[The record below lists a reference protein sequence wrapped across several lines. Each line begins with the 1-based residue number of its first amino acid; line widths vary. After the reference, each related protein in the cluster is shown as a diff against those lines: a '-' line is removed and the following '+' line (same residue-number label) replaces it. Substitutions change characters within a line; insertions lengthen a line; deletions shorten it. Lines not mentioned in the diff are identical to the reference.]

1 MNGEHSGP
9 LPSAW
14 VAREQVSYDELRASD
29 DALWWLQS
37 DPDLGGARRLMR
49 AGSTGVA
56 EPQTPSQVSVGGC
69 LHAYGGGAYAVADGT
84 VWFVRA
90 ADSKVYRIE
99 AGNGPEQVVPS
110 EDGYAYGDLWCS
122 PAGPLLAVRGDEAGD
137 EIVEISPD
145 GVRVLVRSTG
155 FLAAPRQQGD
165 LLAYL
170 EWRRDE
176 MPWDASRLRLA
187 EVGTRRVGTDR
198 IVAGSEHESV
208 VQPQWGPGGR
218 LYFLSDRTGWWNLY
232 RCTDGQVEAVAPLD
246 ADCAAAPWEGGY
258 QSYVITASGEVVLT
272 ANDGIRTDVVAV
284 GRDGR
289 RRRCATNL
297 SSVKPYLG
305 SLGNTV
311 AVIGSTPTSR
321 PSVYLIDLALDAGR
335 SARPVTAAENR
346 APEGSVS
353 PPTEQSVTSH
363 GWDVRYLLH
372 LPRGRRPAPLI
383 VRAHPG
389 PTDDVPLRLDW
400 TIQFFVSRGYAVAE
414 VAYRGSTGQGRAFRQ
429 SLHGHWGEYDVDDC
443 VMVAEQLVAD
453 GVGAPGAV
461 FISGASAGGYTALQA
476 ACRPGP
482 FTGATATS
490 AIIDPARWQESV
502 PAFQRQH
509 AAVLAGPAGAVQ
521 AGAIEASLL
530 LIHGTADEISSAGDA
545 MRLADDLAAL
555 NHDHETLLLD
565 GGDHYLSAPDH
576 LEQALRVELA
586 FYERLIRSAAC

>member
-1 MNGEHSGP
+1 MNSERSGW

-14 VAREQVSYDELRASD
+14 VAREQVSYDEVRAANG
-29 DALWWLQS
+29 ALWWLQS

-49 AGSTGVA
+49 AGITGVA
-56 EPQTPSQVSVGGC
+56 ESQTPPDASVGGY
-69 LHAYGGGAYAVADGT
+69 LHAYGGGSYAVADSA

-90 ADSKVYRIE
+90 EDSKIYRIE
-99 AGNGPEQVVPS
+99 AGNGPELVVS
-110 EDGYAYGDLWCS
+110 SDDGYAYGDLWFS
-122 PAGPLLAVRGDEAGD
+122 PAESLLAVRGDEAGD
-137 EIVEISPD
+137 EIVEVSH
-145 GVRVLVRSTG
+145 GGLRVLVRSTG
-155 FLAAPRQQGD
+155 FLAAPRQRGG

-170 EWRRDE
+170 EWGRDE

-187 EVGTRRVGTDR
+187 ELGPRRAGTNR
-198 IVAGSEHESV
+198 IVAGGEHESV
-208 VQPQWGPGGR
+208 VQPHWGPEGH
-218 LYFLSDRTGWWNLY
+218 LYFLSDRNGWWNLY
-232 RCTDGQVEAVAPLD
+232 RYADNQVEAVAPLD

-272 ANDGIRTDVVAV
+272 ANDGIRTDLVAV
-284 GRDGR
+284 GRDGQ
-289 RRRCATNL
+289 RRRCAANL

-305 SLGNTV
+305 VLGNSV
-311 AVIGSTPTSR
+311 AVIGSTPVSR

-335 SARPVTAAENR
+335 SAHPISPAEDR
-346 APEGSVS
+346 APEWGVS
-353 PPTEQSVTSH
+353 PPTEQAVKSAE
-363 GWDVRYLLH
+363 WDVRYLLH
-372 LPRGRRPAPLI
+372 RPHDRGPVPLI

-443 VMVAEQLVAD
+443 ALVAEQLVAD

-490 AIIDPARWQESV
+490 AIIDPARWRESV
-502 PAFQRQH
+502 PAFQRPH
-509 AAVLAGPAGAVQ
+509 AAILAGPAGAVQ
-521 AGAIEASLL
+521 AGAVEAPLL

-545 MRLADDLAAL
+545 MQLADDLAAL
-555 NHDHETLLLD
+555 DHDHEVLLLD
-565 GGDHYLSAPDH
+565 DGDHYLSAPEH